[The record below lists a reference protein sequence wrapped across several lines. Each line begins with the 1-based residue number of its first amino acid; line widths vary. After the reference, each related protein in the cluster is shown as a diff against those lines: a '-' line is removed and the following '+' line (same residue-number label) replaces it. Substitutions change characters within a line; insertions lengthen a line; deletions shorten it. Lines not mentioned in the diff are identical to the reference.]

1 MYRLQNSGR
10 NQREATRRRLEHSF
24 RNYELADCNNIKTW
38 TLLIKN
44 KRRKPFIQGES
55 SRS

>member
-24 RNYELADCNNIKTW
+24 RNYELADRNNIETW
-38 TLLIKN
+38 TQLIKS
-44 KRRKPFIQGES
+44 KPRKLFIQGES